1 MAPTIDEYY
10 RGALDKTGEE
20 VRNLESA
27 RYFFAKDTGDGSG
40 FPVKYAFRLASNNA
54 VAAVRA
60 SGARPAQC
68 GVTTTFSNCRSSGS
82 IGGTAGPPPGPARP
96 PPPSRLRPQG
106 ITHPPG
112 ALAER
117 GRLLHPPLILPS
129 ARVHVPIGLAQM
141 AGRRHQQHHGGVRNG
156 GGVRVGAIGDCDA
169 PAPGFVQIDR
179 FVTRADRADDLELRQ
194 HFHLVAAQA
203 AAAIGQNGPHA
214 FA

>member
-82 IGGTAGPPPGPARP
+82 IGGTAGSPSSTSQPAPPMGFGPRASTRAAVSTPVPRP
-96 PPPSRLRPQG
+96 TVTRQPFG
-106 ITHPPG
+106 
-112 ALAER
+112 
-117 GRLLHPPLILPS
+117 PS
-129 ARVHVPIGLAQM
+129 A
-141 AGRRHQQHHGGVRNG
+141 
-156 GGVRVGAIGDCDA
+156 
-169 PAPGFVQIDR
+169 
-179 FVTRADRADDLELRQ
+179 
-194 HFHLVAAQA
+194 
-203 AAAIGQNGPHA
+203 
-214 FA
+214 

>member
-68 GVTTTFSNCRSSGS
+68 GVTTTVSNCRSSGS
-82 IGGTAGPPPGPARP
+82 IGGTAGSPPRPSRP
-96 PPPSRLRPQG
+96 PPAQRVSPKASSR
-106 ITHPPG
+106 
-112 ALAER
+112 
-117 GRLLHPPLILPS
+117 
-129 ARVHVPIGLAQM
+129 
-141 AGRRHQQHHGGVRNG
+141 
-156 GGVRVGAIGDCDA
+156 A
-169 PAPGFVQIDR
+169 PAAPAV
-179 FVTRADRADDLELRQ
+179 
-194 HFHLVAAQA
+194 
-203 AAAIGQNGPHA
+203 
-214 FA
+214 

>member
-68 GVTTTFSNCRSSGS
+68 GVITTFSNCRSSGS
-82 IGGTAGPPPGPARP
+82 IGGTAGSPSSTSKPAPAQRLHPRASTSPPGSTTVPRP
-96 PPPSRLRPQG
+96 TL
-106 ITHPPG
+106 
-112 ALAER
+112 
-117 GRLLHPPLILPS
+117 
-129 ARVHVPIGLAQM
+129 
-141 AGRRHQQHHGGVRNG
+141 
-156 GGVRVGAIGDCDA
+156 
-169 PAPGFVQIDR
+169 
-179 FVTRADRADDLELRQ
+179 TR
-194 HFHLVAAQA
+194 
-203 AAAIGQNGPHA
+203 
-214 FA
+214 